1 MEQKKH
7 IGFRIWLYFRNGW
20 SMYFAFVLAAV
31 NTLTV
36 TYYLAVEKLPAL
48 GTIFPNFGMY
58 IAITVGIGVPLL
70 TLIGYIHYKKTAGIR
85 SEVDVGVE
93 TNPYLQRHY
102 VNTQLNLNLQLESI
116 EMLLK
121 LSKNEKFTDEEIK
134 EIVELKNEII
144 NHVEKRTFENKL
156 DLKFIKENFSQRK
169 E

>member
-70 TLIGYIHYKKTAGIR
+70 TLIGYAHYKKTAGHRAEI
-85 SEVDVGVE
+85 DVNIE
-93 TNPYLQRHY
+93 TNPYMCRHI
-102 VNTQLNLNLQLESI
+102 VNTQFNLKLELKSN

-134 EIVELKNEII
+134 EMSELKNKIVK
-144 NHVEKRTFENKL
+144 HEKGSTFENKL
-156 DLKFIKENFSQRK
+156 DLKFIKENISRRK

>member
-36 TYYLAVEKLPAL
+36 TYYLAIEKVPAL

-58 IAITVGIGVPLL
+58 IVITVGIGIPLL
-70 TLIGYIHYKKTAGIR
+70 TLIGYAHYKKTAGHR
-85 SEVDVGVE
+85 AEVDVNIE
-93 TNPYLQRHY
+93 TNPYLCRHI
-102 VNTQLNLNLQLESI
+102 VNTQFNLKLELKSN

-144 NHVEKRTFENKL
+144 KHVEKRTFENKL
-156 DLKFIKENFSQRK
+156 DLKFIKENISRRK

>member
-36 TYYLAVEKLPAL
+36 TYYLAIEKLPAL
-48 GTIFPNFGMY
+48 GSIFPSFMMY
-58 IAITVGIGVPLL
+58 IVITVSVGVPLL
-70 TLIGYIHYKKTAGIR
+70 TLIGYAHYKKTAGMR

-121 LSKNEKFTDEEIK
+121 LSKNEKFTEEEIK
-134 EIVELKNEII
+134 KMSELKNNIV
-144 NHVEKRTFENKL
+144 NHEKDSTFENKL

>member
-156 DLKFIKENFSQRK
+156 DLKFIKENISRRK

>member
-134 EIVELKNEII
+134 EMSELKNKIVK
-144 NHVEKRTFENKL
+144 HEKGSTFENKL

>member
-20 SMYFAFVLAAV
+20 SMYFAFVIAAV

-36 TYYLAVEKLPAL
+36 TYYLAIEKVPAL

-58 IAITVGIGVPLL
+58 IAITVGIGIPLL

-102 VNTQLNLNLQLESI
+102 VNTQSKSTMEFQHLQ
-116 EMLLK
+116 
-121 LSKNEKFTDEEIK
+121 
-134 EIVELKNEII
+134 
-144 NHVEKRTFENKL
+144 
-156 DLKFIKENFSQRK
+156 
-169 E
+169 